1 MNGSNDFERMQREP
15 VDDGRRSN
23 EMQARENLP
32 HTSVDAPTGSPSD
45 RQKWRQY
52 ITEYS
57 LILIFAL
64 MFLTT
69 SLTVDHFFSIENMLG
84 LALSISQIGMV
95 SCTMMFCLASRD
107 FDLSVG
113 STVAFAG
120 VLCAMVLNATNN
132 TAIAI
137 AAAVAAGAAIG
148 FVNGA
153 VIAYLRINALITTL
167 ATMEVVRGLGF
178 IVSHGQAVGVSSDTF
193 IALGGLSMFGVSLPI
208 WVTLICFIVFGVML
222 NHTVY
227 GRNTLAIGGNPEA
240 SRLAGINVEHT
251 RVMIFLIQGAVTALA
266 GVILASRITSGQ
278 PNAAEGF
285 ELNVISAC
293 VLGGVSLLGGRATI
307 SGVIIGVL
315 IMGTVENVMNLLN
328 IDAFYQYLV
337 RGAIL
342 LAAVLLDQL
351 KNRGVRD

>member
-1 MNGSNDFERMQREP
+1 
-15 VDDGRRSN
+15 
-23 EMQARENLP
+23 MQARENLAQQAAKNAAEALIP
-32 HTSVDAPTGSPSD
+32 QGNDKA
-45 RQKWRQY
+45 KWWQQ

-57 LILIFAL
+57 LILIFIV
-64 MFLTT
+64 MFITM

-95 SCTMMFCLASRD
+95 ACTMMFCLASRD

-120 VLCAMVLNATNN
+120 VLCAMVLNATGN
-132 TAIAI
+132 TFIAI
-137 AAAVAAGAAIG
+137 IAAVAAGAVIG

-167 ATMEVVRGLGF
+167 ATMEIVRGLGF

-193 IALGGLSMFGVSLPI
+193 IALGGLSFFGVSLPI
-208 WVTLICFIVFGVML
+208 WVTLLCFIVFGVML
-222 NHTVY
+222 NQTVY

-240 SRLAGINVEHT
+240 SRLAGINVERT
-251 RVMIFLIQGAVTALA
+251 RVYIFLIQGAVTALA

-307 SGVIIGVL
+307 SGVVIGVL
-315 IMGTVENVMNLLN
+315 IMGTVENVMNLMN

-351 KNRGVRD
+351 KNRGSRD

>member
-1 MNGSNDFERMQREP
+1 
-15 VDDGRRSN
+15 
-23 EMQARENLP
+23 MQARENLAQQAAK
-32 HTSVDAPTGSPSD
+32 SAADALIPQSND
-45 RQKWRQY
+45 KQKWWQQV
-52 ITEYS
+52 TDYS
-57 LILIFAL
+57 LIVIFTI
-64 MFLTT
+64 MFITM

-95 SCTMMFCLASRD
+95 ACTMMFCLASRD

-120 VLCAMVLNATNN
+120 VLCAMVLNATGN
-132 TAIAI
+132 TFIAI
-137 AAAVAAGAAIG
+137 IAAVAAGAAIG

-167 ATMEVVRGLGF
+167 ATMEIVRGLGF

-208 WVTLICFIVFGVML
+208 WVTLLCFIVFGVLL
-222 NHTVY
+222 NQTVY

-240 SRLAGINVEHT
+240 SRLAGINVERT
-251 RVMIFLIQGAVTALA
+251 RVYIFLVQGAVTALA

-307 SGVIIGVL
+307 SGVVIGVL
-315 IMGTVENVMNLLN
+315 IMGTVENVMNLMN

-351 KNRGVRD
+351 KNRGSRD

>member
-1 MNGSNDFERMQREP
+1 
-15 VDDGRRSN
+15 
-23 EMQARENLP
+23 MQARENLAQQAAKSAAEALIP
-32 HTSVDAPTGSPSD
+32 QSNDKA
-45 RQKWRQY
+45 KWWQQ

-57 LILIFAL
+57 LIVIFVV
-64 MFLTT
+64 MFATM

-120 VLCAMVLNATNN
+120 VLCAMVLNATGN
-132 TAIAI
+132 TFIAI
-137 AAAVAAGAAIG
+137 VAAVAAGGVIG

-167 ATMEVVRGLGF
+167 ATMEIVRGLGF

-193 IALGGLSMFGVSLPI
+193 IALGGLSFFGVSLPI
-208 WVTLICFIVFGVML
+208 WVTLLCFIVFGVML
-222 NHTVY
+222 NQTVY

-240 SRLAGINVEHT
+240 SRLAGINVERT
-251 RVMIFLIQGAVTALA
+251 RVYIFLIQGAVTALA

-278 PNAAEGF
+278 PNAAQGF

-307 SGVIIGVL
+307 SGVVIGVL
-315 IMGTVENVMNLLN
+315 IMGTVENVMNLMN

-351 KNRGVRD
+351 KNRGSRD

>member
-1 MNGSNDFERMQREP
+1 ME
-15 VDDGRRSN
+15 
-23 EMQARENLP
+23 ARENLAQ
-32 HTSVDAPTGSPSD
+32 VAVPSA
-45 RQKWRQY
+45 RRRPLWSQQV
-52 ITEYS
+52 TEYS
-57 LILIFAL
+57 LVLIFIV
-64 MFLTT
+64 MFATV
-69 SLTVDHFFSIENMLG
+69 SMTVDHFFSVENMLG
-84 LALSISQIGMV
+84 LALSVSQIGMV
-95 SCTMMFCLASRD
+95 ACTMMFCLASRD

-113 STVAFAG
+113 SIIAFAG
-120 VLCAMVLNATNN
+120 VLCAMVLNATDS
-132 TAIAI
+132 TWLAIL
-137 AAAVAAGAAIG
+137 AAVAAGAAIG

-167 ATMEVVRGLGF
+167 ATMEIVRGLGF
-178 IVSHGQAVGVSSDTF
+178 IVSHGQAVGVSSDSF
-193 IALGGLSMFGVSLPI
+193 IALGGLTLFGVSLPI
-208 WVTLICFIVFGVML
+208 WVTLVCFIVFGVLL
-222 NHTVY
+222 NQTVY

-240 SRLAGINVEHT
+240 SRLAGINVERT
-251 RVMIFLIQGAVTALA
+251 RVYIFLIQGAITALA

-307 SGVIIGVL
+307 SGVVIGVL
-315 IMGTVENVMNLLN
+315 IMGTVENVMNLLD

-351 KNRGVRD
+351 KNRGGRD